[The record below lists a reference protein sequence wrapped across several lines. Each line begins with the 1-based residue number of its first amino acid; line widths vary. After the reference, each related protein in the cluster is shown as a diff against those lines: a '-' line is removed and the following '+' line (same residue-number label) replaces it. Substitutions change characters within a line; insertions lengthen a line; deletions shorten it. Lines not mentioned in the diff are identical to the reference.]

1 MNVMHNRLMALAFLL
16 CALAPSSYSEDSEVM
31 DLAITNVSVID
42 VVSGGVS
49 KQSVLVNEGKIA
61 RLLDPGES
69 VGQSLEVID
78 GTGQFLLPGLWDMH
92 VHIVYEEQLIQQMP
106 DLFLDYGVT
115 SVRDTGAL
123 LANIQPELAR
133 WQALGGAAPDIFFSG
148 PLLDGRLVVYD
159 GNGRTEIGRSNATA
173 QAAREQ
179 VADLVAAGVDFIKIY
194 ELVSPDVFA
203 ALVESAGAANIPI
216 AAHVPLSMMAE
227 TAGPRVQSMEHLRNI
242 EIACADDAE
251 SLFDAR
257 ETMIEFPGDR
267 SGYELRR
274 DLHQSQRSVALSTA
288 DSESD
293 RCQRVIESLKRTIQ
307 VPTLRLNTL
316 PQYSPIRR
324 PDWRDAL
331 SDVPEALAN
340 QWIETATFF
349 AGQENSVSEQLSSW
363 SLELVDAMQRA
374 GVPIG
379 AGTDTPIGQA
389 IPGYSLHTELERLV
403 DAGLSERQA
412 LFAATVVPAMFL
424 KLEGVMGQVKPGME
438 ADLIVLADN
447 PLDDIKHTRTIQAVI
462 SDGVRVR

>member
-16 CALAPSSYSEDSEVM
+16 CALAPSSYSEDNEVM

-42 VVSGGVS
+42 VVTGGVS
-49 KQSVLVNEGKIA
+49 KQSVLVNDGKIA
-61 RLLDPGES
+61 RVLDPSES
-69 VGQSLEVID
+69 VGQSLEVIE

-92 VHIVYEEQLIQQMP
+92 VHIVYEAQLIQQMP

-133 WQALGGAAPDIFFSG
+133 WRALGAAAPDIFFSG

-159 GNGRTEIGRSNATA
+159 GNGRTEIGRSNASA
-173 QAAREQ
+173 QAARDQ

-194 ELVSPDVFA
+194 ELVSPEVFA
-203 ALVESAGAANIPI
+203 ALVESAEAANIPI

-251 SLFDAR
+251 SLFGAR
-257 ETMIEFPGDR
+257 EAMIESPGDR

-293 RCQRVIESLKRTIQ
+293 RCQRVIESLKGTIQ

-363 SLELVDAMQRA
+363 SLELVDAMQQA

-447 PLDDIKHTRTIQAVI
+447 PLEDIKHTRTIQAVI

>member
-16 CALAPSSYSEDSEVM
+16 CALAPSSYSEDNEVM

-42 VVSGGVS
+42 VVTGGVS
-49 KQSVLVNEGKIA
+49 KQSVLVNDGKIA
-61 RLLDPGES
+61 RVLDPSES
-69 VGQSLEVID
+69 VGQSLEVIE

-92 VHIVYEEQLIQQMP
+92 VHIVYEAQLIQQMP

-133 WQALGGAAPDIFFSG
+133 WRALGAAAPDIFFSG

-173 QAAREQ
+173 QAARKQ

-203 ALVESAGAANIPI
+203 ALVESAEAANIPI

-257 ETMIEFPGDR
+257 ETMIDFPGDR

-274 DLHQSQRSVALSTA
+274 DLHQSQRSVALSTVDA
-288 DSESD
+288 GSD
-293 RCQRVIESLKRTIQ
+293 RCKRVIESLKGTIQ

-447 PLDDIKHTRTIQAVI
+447 PLEDIKHTRTIQAVI

>member
-1 MNVMHNRLMALAFLL
+1 MHKRLMVVVFLL
-16 CALAPSSYSEDSEVM
+16 FVFIPPSYSETGDFI

-42 VVSGGVS
+42 VVSGAVS
-49 KQSVLVNEGKIA
+49 RQSVLINNGKIV
-61 RLLDPGES
+61 RVLDHHEMIGK
-69 VGQSLEVID
+69 SLELID

-92 VHIVYEEQLIQQMP
+92 VHIVYEKQLIQRMP

-123 LANIQPELAR
+123 LAKIQPELAR
-133 WQALGGAAPDIFFSG
+133 WRVLGAFAPDIFFSG

-159 GNGRTEIGRSNATA
+159 GNGRTEIGRSNANA
-173 QAAREQ
+173 RAARDQ
-179 VADLVAAGVDFIKIY
+179 VAALVAAGVDFIKIY
-194 ELVSPDVFA
+194 ELVSPEVFA
-203 ALVESAGAANIPI
+203 ALVESARVANIPI
-216 AAHVPLSMMAE
+216 AAHVPLSMVAD

-251 SLFDAR
+251 ALFDAR
-257 ETMIEFPGDR
+257 NARIESPGDR
-267 SGYELRR
+267 SGYDLRR
-274 DLHQSQRSVALSTA
+274 ELHQSQRAIALATA
-288 DSESD
+288 DPRSD
-293 RCQRVIESLKRTIQ
+293 RCQRVIESLKGTIQ

-324 PDWRDAL
+324 ADWREAL
-331 SDVPEALAN
+331 NDVPEALAN
-340 QWIETATFF
+340 QWIETAEFF
-349 AGQENSVSEQLSSW
+349 AGQENSVGEQLSSW
-363 SLELVDAMQRA
+363 SLELVEAMQQA

-412 LFAATVVPAMFL
+412 LFAATVVPAIFL
-424 KLEGVMGQVKPGME
+424 KLEGLMGQIKPGME
-438 ADLIVLADN
+438 ADLIVLGDN
-447 PLDDIKHTRTIQAVI
+447 PLDDIKHTRTIRAVI

>member
-16 CALAPSSYSEDSEVM
+16 CALAPSSYSEDNEVM

-42 VVSGGVS
+42 VVTGGVS
-49 KQSVLVNEGKIA
+49 KQSVLVNDGKIA
-61 RLLDPGES
+61 RVLDPSES
-69 VGQSLEVID
+69 VGQSLEVIE

-92 VHIVYEEQLIQQMP
+92 VHIVYEAQLIQQMP

-133 WQALGGAAPDIFFSG
+133 WRALGAAAPDIFFSG

-159 GNGRTEIGRSNATA
+159 GNGRTEIGRSNASA
-173 QAAREQ
+173 QAARDQ

-194 ELVSPDVFA
+194 ELVSPEVFA
-203 ALVESAGAANIPI
+203 ALVESAEAANIPI

-257 ETMIEFPGDR
+257 ETMIESPGDR

-293 RCQRVIESLKRTIQ
+293 RCRRVIESLKGTIQ

-363 SLELVDAMQRA
+363 SLELVDAMQQA

-447 PLDDIKHTRTIQAVI
+447 PLEDIKHTRTIQAVI

>member
-61 RLLDPGES
+61 RVLDPGES

-173 QAAREQ
+173 QAARNQ
-179 VADLVAAGVDFIKIY
+179 VAALVAAGVDFIKIY
-194 ELVSPDVFA
+194 ELVSPEVFA

-257 ETMIEFPGDR
+257 ETMIESPGDR

-288 DSESD
+288 DAESD
-293 RCQRVIESLKRTIQ
+293 RCQRVIESLKGTIQ

-324 PDWRDAL
+324 RDWRDAL
-331 SDVPEALAN
+331 SDVPEVLAN
-340 QWIETATFF
+340 QWIKTATFF

-363 SLELVDAMQRA
+363 SLELVDAMQQA

-424 KLEGVMGQVKPGME
+424 KLEGVMGQVKPGIE

-447 PLDDIKHTRTIQAVI
+447 PLEDIKHTRTIQAVI

>member
-16 CALAPSSYSEDSEVM
+16 CALAPSSYSEDNEVM

-42 VVSGGVS
+42 VVTGGVS
-49 KQSVLVNEGKIA
+49 KQSVLVNDGKIA
-61 RLLDPGES
+61 RVLDPSES
-69 VGQSLEVID
+69 VGQSLEVIE

-92 VHIVYEEQLIQQMP
+92 VHIVYEAQLIQQMP

-133 WQALGGAAPDIFFSG
+133 WRALGAAAPDIFFSG

-159 GNGRTEIGRSNATA
+159 GNGRTEIGRSNASA
-173 QAAREQ
+173 QAARDQ

-194 ELVSPDVFA
+194 ELVSPEVFA
-203 ALVESAGAANIPI
+203 ALVESAEAANIPI

-251 SLFDAR
+251 SLFDAL
-257 ETMIEFPGDR
+257 ETMIESPGDR

-293 RCQRVIESLKRTIQ
+293 RCQRVIESLKGTIQ

-363 SLELVDAMQRA
+363 SLELVDAMQQA

-447 PLDDIKHTRTIQAVI
+447 PLEDIKHTRTIQAVI

>member
-61 RLLDPGES
+61 RVLDPGES

-324 PDWRDAL
+324 QDWRDAL

-389 IPGYSLHTELERLV
+389 IPGYSLHTKLERLV

>member
-1 MNVMHNRLMALAFLL
+1 MHNRLLAMAFLL
-16 CALAPSSYSEDSEVM
+16 FAFTPPSYSQSSDVM

-49 KQSVLVNEGKIA
+49 KQSVLVNDGKIV
-61 RLLDPGES
+61 RVLDPSES
-69 VGQSLEVID
+69 VGQSHEVID

-92 VHIVYEEQLIQQMP
+92 VHIVYEAQLIQQMP

-123 LANIQPELAR
+123 LANIKPELTR
-133 WQALGGAAPDIFFSG
+133 WRALGAAAPDIFFSG

-173 QAAREQ
+173 QAARDQ

-194 ELVSPDVFA
+194 ELVSPEVFA
-203 ALVESAGAANIPI
+203 VLVESAGVANIPI

-293 RCQRVIESLKRTIQ
+293 RCQRVIESLRRTIQ

-349 AGQENSVSEQLSSW
+349 AGQENSVSEQLSRW

>member
-16 CALAPSSYSEDSEVM
+16 CALAPSSYSEDNEVM

-42 VVSGGVS
+42 VVTGGVS
-49 KQSVLVNEGKIA
+49 KQSVLVNDGKIA
-61 RLLDPGES
+61 RVLDPSES
-69 VGQSLEVID
+69 VGQSLEVNE

-92 VHIVYEEQLIQQMP
+92 VHIVYEAQLIQQMP

-133 WQALGGAAPDIFFSG
+133 WRALGAAAPDIFFSG

-159 GNGRTEIGRSNATA
+159 GNGRTEIGRSNASA
-173 QAAREQ
+173 QAARDQ
-179 VADLVAAGVDFIKIY
+179 VADLVAAGVNFIKIY
-194 ELVSPDVFA
+194 ELVSPEVFA
-203 ALVESAGAANIPI
+203 ALVESAEAANIPI

-257 ETMIEFPGDR
+257 ETMIESPGDR

-293 RCQRVIESLKRTIQ
+293 RCQRVIESLKGTIQ

-363 SLELVDAMQRA
+363 SLELVDAMQQA

-447 PLDDIKHTRTIQAVI
+447 PLEDIKHTRTIQAVI

>member
-1 MNVMHNRLMALAFLL
+1 MNVMHNRLVALAFLL
-16 CALAPSSYSEDSEVM
+16 CAITPSSHSEDNEVM

-42 VVSGGVS
+42 VVGGGVS
-49 KQSVLVNEGKIA
+49 KQSVLVKGGKIA
-61 RLLDPGES
+61 RVLDAGET

-92 VHIVYEEQLIQQMP
+92 VHIVYEAQLIQQMP

-133 WQALGGAAPDIFFSG
+133 WRALGAAAPDIFFSG

-173 QAAREQ
+173 QAARDQ
-179 VADLVAAGVDFIKIY
+179 VAALVAAGVDFIKIY
-194 ELVSPDVFA
+194 ELVSPDVFV
-203 ALVESAGAANIPI
+203 ALVESAGAAKIPI

-242 EIACADDAE
+242 GIACADDAE

-257 ETMIEFPGDR
+257 EAMIESPGDR

-274 DLHQSQRSVALSTA
+274 DLHQSQRAIALATA
-288 DSESD
+288 DAESD
-293 RCQRVIESLKRTIQ
+293 RCQRVIKSLKGTIQ

-324 PDWRDAL
+324 SDWRDAL
-331 SDVPEALAN
+331 SNVPEALAN

-363 SLELVDAMQRA
+363 SLELVEAMQRA

-447 PLDDIKHTRTIQAVI
+447 PFDDIRHTRTIQAVI

>member
-16 CALAPSSYSEDSEVM
+16 CTLAPSSYSEDNEVM

-49 KQSVLVNEGKIA
+49 KQSVLVNEGKIV
-61 RLLDPGES
+61 RVLDPSES

-92 VHIVYEEQLIQQMP
+92 VHIVYEAQLIQQMP

-133 WQALGGAAPDIFFSG
+133 WRALGAAAPDIFFSG

-173 QAAREQ
+173 QAAKDQ

-216 AAHVPLSMMAE
+216 AAHVPLSMVAE

-251 SLFDAR
+251 SLFDTRQA
-257 ETMIEFPGDR
+257 MIESPGDR

-274 DLHQSQRSVALSTA
+274 DLHQGQRSVALSTA
-288 DSESD
+288 DAESD
-293 RCQRVIESLKRTIQ
+293 RCERVIESLKGTIQ

-324 PDWRDAL
+324 SDWRDAL
-331 SDVPEALAN
+331 SDVPESLAN

-403 DAGLSERQA
+403 DGGLSERQA
-412 LFAATVVPAMFL
+412 LFAATVVPAMFQ

-447 PLDDIKHTRTIQAVI
+447 PLEDIKHTRTIKAVI

>member
-16 CALAPSSYSEDSEVM
+16 CALAPSSYSEDDEVM

-42 VVSGGVS
+42 VVTGGVS
-49 KQSVLVNEGKIA
+49 KQSVLVNDGKIA
-61 RLLDPGES
+61 RVLDPSES

-78 GTGQFLLPGLWDMH
+78 GAGQFLLPGLWDMH
-92 VHIVYEEQLIQQMP
+92 VHIVYEAQLIQQMP

-133 WQALGGAAPDIFFSG
+133 WRALGAAAPDIFFSG

-179 VADLVAAGVDFIKIY
+179 VAALVAAGVDFIKIY
-194 ELVSPDVFA
+194 ELVSPEVFA
-203 ALVESAGAANIPI
+203 ALVESAEAANIPI

-251 SLFDAR
+251 SLFDVRQA
-257 ETMIEFPGDR
+257 MIESPGDR

-288 DSESD
+288 DAESD
-293 RCQRVIESLKRTIQ
+293 RCQRMIESLKGTIQ
-307 VPTLRLNTL
+307 APTLRLNTL

-363 SLELVDAMQRA
+363 SLELVDAMQQA

>member
-16 CALAPSSYSEDSEVM
+16 CALAPSSYSEDNEVM

-42 VVSGGVS
+42 VVTGGVS
-49 KQSVLVNEGKIA
+49 KQSVLVNDGKIA
-61 RLLDPGES
+61 RVLDPSES
-69 VGQSLEVID
+69 VGQSLEVIE

-92 VHIVYEEQLIQQMP
+92 VHIVYEAQLIQQMP

-133 WQALGGAAPDIFFSG
+133 WRALGAAAPDIFFSG

-203 ALVESAGAANIPI
+203 ALVESAEAANIPI

-227 TAGPRVQSMEHLRNI
+227 TAGPHVQSMEHLRNI
-242 EIACADDAE
+242 EIACADNAE

-293 RCQRVIESLKRTIQ
+293 RCQRVIESLKGTIQ

-447 PLDDIKHTRTIQAVI
+447 PLDDIEHTRTIQAVI

>member
-16 CALAPSSYSEDSEVM
+16 CTLAPSSYSEDNEVM

-61 RLLDPGES
+61 RVLDPGES
-69 VGQSLEVID
+69 VGPSLEVID
-78 GTGQFLLPGLWDMH
+78 GTSQFLLPGLWDMH
-92 VHIVYEEQLIQQMP
+92 VHIVYEAQLIQQMP

-133 WQALGGAAPDIFFSG
+133 WRSLGAAAPDIFFSG

-173 QAAREQ
+173 QAARDQ

-194 ELVSPDVFA
+194 ELVSPEVFA

-251 SLFDAR
+251 SLFDTRQA
-257 ETMIEFPGDR
+257 MIESPGDR

-274 DLHQSQRSVALSTA
+274 DLHQGQRSVALSTA
-288 DSESD
+288 DAESD
-293 RCQRVIESLKRTIQ
+293 RCQRVIESLKGTIQ

-324 PDWRDAL
+324 SDWRDAL

>member
-16 CALAPSSYSEDSEVM
+16 CALTPPSYSQDNEVM

-49 KQSVLVNEGKIA
+49 RQSVLVNDGKIA
-61 RLLDPGES
+61 RVLDPGES

-92 VHIVYEEQLIQQMP
+92 VHIVYEAQLIQQMP

-133 WQALGGAAPDIFFSG
+133 WRALGAAAPDIFFSG

-173 QAAREQ
+173 QAARNQ
-179 VADLVAAGVDFIKIY
+179 VAALVAAGVDFIKIY
-194 ELVSPDVFA
+194 ELVSPEVFA
-203 ALVESAGAANIPI
+203 ALVESAEAVNIPI

-257 ETMIEFPGDR
+257 EAMIESPGDR

-274 DLHQSQRSVALSTA
+274 YLHQTQREVALTTA
-288 DSESD
+288 DPESD
-293 RCQRVIESLKRTIQ
+293 RCQRVIESLKGTIQ

-324 PDWRDAL
+324 SDWRDAL
-331 SDVPEALAN
+331 RDLPGALAS
-340 QWIETATFF
+340 QWIETAEFF
-349 AGQENSVSEQLSSW
+349 AGQKTSVSDQLSSW
-363 SLELVDAMQRA
+363 SLELVDAMQQA

-403 DAGLSERQA
+403 DAGLTERQA

-424 KLEGVMGQVKPGME
+424 ELEGVMGQIKPEME
-438 ADLIVLADN
+438 ADLIVLSDN
-447 PLDDIKHTRTIQAVI
+447 PLDNIKHTRTIQAVI